1 MGSSE
6 FYNVVE
12 LLPEVEASLVIDTTE
27 LRRDGHFTQGQ
38 LLLFVVLG
46 EQQSFNGEL
55 VGRISAKIRSE
66 LSARYVPDA
75 IFAVPEI
82 PLTLNGKKLEI
93 PVKRIFQGTPAA
105 KAVSREAM
113 SNPDSLQGFVR
124 LAEAFRYRDANNMNS

>member
-27 LRRDGHFTQGQ
+27 LRRDGLTQGQ

-46 EQQSFNGEL
+46 EQQSFNEEL

-66 LSARYVPDA
+66 LSPRYVPDA

-113 SNPDSLQGFVR
+113 SNPDSLQAFVR